1 MALSVC
7 WTTLCPS
14 SQAKSGK
21 GAATFG
27 SRRRV
32 SVADGMYLGGLLN
45 GTPNQYV
52 QLNSA
57 GITLEDL
64 NGNVIAMQ

>member
-1 MALSVC
+1 
-7 WTTLCPS
+7 
-14 SQAKSGK
+14 
-21 GAATFG
+21 
-27 SRRRV
+27 
-32 SVADGMYLGGLLN
+32 MYLGGLLN